1 MKTSKLFAF
10 TLAAVLTASAASGCL
25 DKKSSSSQNVNISVE
40 TTEADD
46 GLALQPKETVKHGP
60 VGENKVDAEI
70 GKEETANDTAFT
82 LNSVIDGGR
91 SDDGMKFL
99 FFDITLK
106 NATNEAYTLST
117 LNNFYILTNDGEEI
131 YSDVRSQLYANK
143 NFNTEKYFAD
153 PFDIPSNGQFSGII
167 GGYTV
172 DADLNDF
179 TLCFFPPGNDPL
191 AKETVFNYKITADDI
206 IEADSSLMK

>member
-10 TLAAVLTASAASGCL
+10 TLAAVLTASAAAGCL
-25 DKKSSSSQNVNISVE
+25 DKKSSSSKDVNISVDA
-40 TTEADD
+40 TEPDN
-46 GLALQPKETVKHGP
+46 GPALQPQENVKHGP
-60 VGENKVDAEI
+60 VGENKVEAEI
-70 GKEETANDTAFT
+70 GKEETANDTSFT
-82 LNSVIDGGR
+82 LNAVIDGGH
-91 SDDGMKFL
+91 SDDGQKFL

-106 NATNEAYTLST
+106 NATADAYTLST

-143 NFNTEKYFAD
+143 YFNTEKYYAD
-153 PFDIPSNGQFSGII
+153 PFDIPSNGQFSGVI

-172 DADLNDF
+172 DEDLNDF
-179 TLCFFPPGNDPL
+179 TLCFFPTGSDPL

-206 IEADSSLMK
+206 KEADSSLMK